1 MPAGSAASLPM
12 PQGPLSP
19 SLFARRARFKVPPPE
34 LGVRPLARGLPL
46 RTTTQDPPRRRV
58 LVAWNDSEAALQL
71 QRLLVEVGY
80 RVVGPAVSGEE
91 AEQLIARPLALQP
104 SPHCALVH
112 VGLPDA
118 RRVANRLADK
128 AVPLVWLVPDADAV
142 LPAAHAHAPILDRP
156 FDRAALVMAIEEAER
171 HYLARRFY
179 PIPPPQAA
187 WPRIFPQL

>member
-1 MPAGSAASLPM
+1 M

-19 SLFARRARFKVPPPE
+19 SSFARSVRFRVPPPAP
-34 LGVRPLARGLPL
+34 GVRPLAQGLPL
-46 RTTTQDPPRRRV
+46 RTAAQDPPRRRI
-58 LVAWNDSEAALQL
+58 LVAWNDPEAALQL

-80 RVVGPAVSGEE
+80 HVVGPASSGEE
-91 AEQLIARPLALQP
+91 AERLIAPPLALQR
-104 SPHCALVH
+104 SLHCALVH

-118 RRVANRLADK
+118 TRVADRLADK
-128 AVPLVWLVPDADAV
+128 AVPLVWLVPHADAV

-171 HYLARRFY
+171 HYVARRFY
-179 PIPPPQAA
+179 PVPPPQAA

>member
-1 MPAGSAASLPM
+1 
-12 PQGPLSP
+12 
-19 SLFARRARFKVPPPE
+19 
-34 LGVRPLARGLPL
+34 L
-46 RTTTQDPPRRRV
+46 RTTAQDPARRRV

-71 QRLLVEVGY
+71 RRLLVEVGY
-80 RVVGPAVSGEE
+80 RVVGPTGSGEE
-91 AEQLIARPLALQP
+91 AERLIAPPLAPQP
-104 SPHCALVH
+104 SLHCALVH

-118 RRVANRLADK
+118 TRVADRLADK

-156 FDRAALVMAIEEAER
+156 FERAALITAIEEAER

-179 PIPPPQAA
+179 PVPPPQAA

>member
-19 SLFARRARFKVPPPE
+19 SSFARRARFKVPPPAP
-34 LGVRPLARGLPL
+34 GVRPLARGLPL
-46 RTTTQDPPRRRV
+46 RTTTQDPPRRRI

-80 RVVGPAVSGEE
+80 RVVGAAVSGEE
-91 AEQLIARPLALQP
+91 AEQLIAPPLALQP

-112 VGLPDA
+112 VGFPDA
-118 RRVANRLADK
+118 TRVADRLAEK
-128 AVPLVWLVPDADAV
+128 TVPLVWLVPDADAV

-179 PIPPPQAA
+179 PVPPPQAA